1 MLLYMEKWKRMSVEG
16 GEERNTT
23 YMEHDVK
30 EYVQVQDTAKIFF
43 FCRQLHTTVM

>member
-1 MLLYMEKWKRMSVEG
+1 MSVEDKFC

-43 FCRQLHTTVM
+43 LSATTHNSNVM